1 MINGST
7 LRDAIISGANAIINK
22 KQSVDDLNIFPV
34 PDGDTGTNMSMTISA
49 AKKELEKLG
58 DDETVAKVASVAA
71 SALLRGA
78 RGNSGVI
85 LSLLFR
91 GFSKGLSEAV
101 EATGQDIA
109 SALTIGVEAAYKAV
123 MKPTEG
129 TMLTVARV
137 AAEEARAV
145 SARNNDANFVWDCIC
160 SAAEQALETTPELL
174 PVLKRA
180 GVVDAGGKG
189 ICLIFRGMQS
199 VFEDGCIVP
208 LETEEKKIS
217 KSIDDSEFRNIVGE
231 FDEVINFTYC
241 TEFIIEKENDKEP
254 MKLRAYLESIGDCV
268 VVVDDDEIIKVHVHT
283 NNPGMAIT
291 EGLTFGSMITSKI
304 ENMREQHKNAG
315 TKEDSAPAP
324 SKGFE
329 YAEPTEEIGFVA
341 VAAGTGLHT
350 LFINLGCQNV
360 VSGGQT
366 MNPSTDDI
374 LAAVQATPAKNVFV
388 LPNNKNIIM
397 AAEQVVPLADRN
409 VVIIPTKTIPQGLSA
424 MFAFDPDAS
433 VEENA
438 EAMTDATSCV
448 ETGQVTFAARDSEF
462 DGHQIKENEILGLE
476 NGKLVFTEKD
486 PVKAIVRLT
495 KMMVNKETSFI
506 TLIYGNDITS
516 EQAEEARSLIEKRI
530 SSDIEITVVDG
541 GQPVYYFILSVE

>member
-1 MINGST
+1 
-7 LRDAIISGANAIINK
+7 
-22 KQSVDDLNIFPV
+22 
-34 PDGDTGTNMSMTISA
+34 
-49 AKKELEKLG
+49 
-58 DDETVAKVASVAA
+58 
-71 SALLRGA
+71 
-78 RGNSGVI
+78 
-85 LSLLFR
+85 
-91 GFSKGLSEAV
+91 
-101 EATGQDIA
+101 
-109 SALTIGVEAAYKAV
+109 
-123 MKPTEG
+123 
-129 TMLTVARV
+129 
-137 AAEEARAV
+137 
-145 SARNNDANFVWDCIC
+145 
-160 SAAEQALETTPELL
+160 
-174 PVLKRA
+174 
-180 GVVDAGGKG
+180 
-189 ICLIFRGMQS
+189 
-199 VFEDGCIVP
+199 
-208 LETEEKKIS
+208 
-217 KSIDDSEFRNIVGE
+217 
-231 FDEVINFTYC
+231 
-241 TEFIIEKENDKEP
+241 
-254 MKLRAYLESIGDCV
+254 
-268 VVVDDDEIIKVHVHT
+268 
-283 NNPGMAIT
+283 MAIT

-516 EQAEEARSLIEKRI
+516 EQAEEARNLIEKRI